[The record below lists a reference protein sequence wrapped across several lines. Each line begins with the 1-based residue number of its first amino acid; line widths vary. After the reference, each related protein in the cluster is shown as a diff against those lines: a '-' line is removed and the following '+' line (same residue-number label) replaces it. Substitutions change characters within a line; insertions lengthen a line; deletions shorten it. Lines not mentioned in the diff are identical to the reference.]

1 MASAGDDASPRVAPT
16 HLAQVPKFVDAA
28 VGAMKAEMVT
38 KTEMADLRTE
48 VSTISTQLNALT
60 AQIASLIAQGKQ
72 AAAPAPD
79 GQRAQEQGATSTT
92 VPATAEM
99 A

>member
-1 MASAGDDASPRVAPT
+1 MASAGDDASTRVAPT

-28 VGAMKAEMVT
+28 FGTMKVEMVT
-38 KTEMADLRTE
+38 KTEIADLRTE

-72 AAAPAPD
+72 A
-79 GQRAQEQGATSTT
+79 
-92 VPATAEM
+92 
-99 A
+99 